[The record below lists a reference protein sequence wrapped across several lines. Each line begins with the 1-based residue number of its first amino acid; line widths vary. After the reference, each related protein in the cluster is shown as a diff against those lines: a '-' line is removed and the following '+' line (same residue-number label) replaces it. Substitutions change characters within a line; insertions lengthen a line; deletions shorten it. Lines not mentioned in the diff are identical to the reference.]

1 MTYPRLH
8 RITGWALVLGA
19 SGILIDSWASWA
31 LDADSPAW
39 LVMLVAPGGLG
50 EGSIGLIPAYL
61 GATVGMIGFLI
72 VLRHRVTIPA
82 AVVAGVGVV
91 GMFAFWYSYPE
102 RATVGG
108 VGSILI
114 GVAILALP
122 SWGRLAS
129 PLWVASGVMGIPELV
144 RPGVHWGPVASFTLL
159 GAAISVT
166 GAFVLWGITSTILSG
181 PARDNTVQAAP

>member
-1 MTYPRLH
+1 M
-8 RITGWALVLGA
+8 
-19 SGILIDSWASWA
+19 
-31 LDADSPAW
+31 
-39 LVMLVAPGGLG
+39 MLVAPGGLG
-50 EGSIGLIPAYL
+50 KGSIGLILAYL
-61 GATVGMIGFLI
+61 GGTVGMIGFLI
-72 VLRHRVTIPA
+72 VLRHRVTIPV
-82 AVVAGVGVV
+82 AVVAGFGVA

-144 RPGVHWGPVASFTLL
+144 RPGVNWGPVASFTLL

-166 GAFVLWGITSTILSG
+166 GAFVLWSITSANVSG
-181 PARDNTVQAAP
+181 PARNNTVQAAP